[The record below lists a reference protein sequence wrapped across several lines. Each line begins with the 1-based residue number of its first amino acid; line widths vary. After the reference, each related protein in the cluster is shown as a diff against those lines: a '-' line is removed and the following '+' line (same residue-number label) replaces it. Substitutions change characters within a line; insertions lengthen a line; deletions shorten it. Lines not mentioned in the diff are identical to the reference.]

1 MNLLYK
7 AVHSRERGA
16 ALIIALAFVVLLTGV
31 AIAYLSRATSD
42 RQVAHSSFNQS
53 NVDQLAQSAME
64 SIIGNLRQEIANGS
78 DARTVASSTV
88 YVPKNTA
95 GPPVRTASDNMLPVR
110 SAPATIPNL
119 IRISVRSDGIP
130 FPAGSSQASA
140 VNSTSD
146 ASANG
151 RSVSLPRWNKH
162 YLVPRPAGT
171 DPSVTTPIADFGAP
185 DWVFVSNT
193 SAVTITAPNPAV
205 IGRYAYAI
213 YDEGGLVD
221 VNVAGYP
228 NNTTTAQYGR
238 KGVSAFADLTVLGLS
253 SPGTI
258 DSIVGWRN
266 LASAQPGGTFP
277 GFTFTAAQATNYVS
291 SVLSNTNGFM
301 TVRATRADGT
311 DNVWVSG
318 SGGGNAAKRTDQ
330 MFPDRQTL
338 IKFRASSGFN
348 ANALQY
354 LGTFSRELNAPS
366 WQPLTPTGSS
376 IDYANLAS
384 IPTPETSTAINRQL
398 LSVRVVD
405 PGGWTRFDGSTA
417 IAGEPL
423 VERRFPLSRLAWI
436 TYKGPSGD
444 VYAANNSDPAI
455 VQLLASN
462 VSLETIQL
470 GTAANIQSSFGL
482 VWVPPDP
489 SNPTDPTRNRWNYV
503 GASGSTIQTVIE
515 RLDQVARENR
525 EPNFFELLKAAILA
539 GSVGVGSGPGSTFV
553 AAQGRYYYDPS
564 NPNISA
570 DAQIVQ
576 IGANLIDQADPDKN
590 PTFVAF
596 GATPTEFAGVE
607 NLPYLNKIGFQ
618 SRWTGLTAFTA
629 FLVPSFWNPAQNAAA
644 AGSASASVPTVR
656 FVMKAGSA
664 RAVVEGGVSSAT
676 SDPVIVTNTASQP
689 WVNLTPTTNFG
700 PAPDAA
706 ASSTSVKNVMFATP
720 NSKLGIQFNFSA
732 LGTVTRANATRA
744 YPKISSA
751 TFEMD
756 AQIGGTSGPWKPFQ
770 VWLGSTVNMTGVT
783 SAFTPPLGFDW
794 TQTTIWDPEFVLLD
808 PRTMRFGVW
817 ASSGNLTGNATD
829 FTRGWNETLDRS
841 PGGFQL
847 ITGMPPQ
854 GSWFT
859 GAGAEMGENT
869 GTGASYYLDQ
879 DMRRHGDYL
888 TSGATSA
895 ILPTDSN
902 DRLLI
907 LDRPFQSIAELG
919 QVFRDQPWKTL
930 NLTTPADSADAGLMD
945 VFTLHESSM
954 EAGKSSLNTKQPL
967 VLKAILGQGTSGGV
981 LKRLAGT
988 SADLITQS
996 QRDNIV
1002 TALTNLTTAQPMVN
1016 KTELVTRVATD
1027 PAVAGLGNK
1036 EARECVLRAFSDA
1049 CQTRTWNLLIDVI
1062 AQSGRYP
1069 PNLTQNPSPADLPKF
1084 VVDGEQRYWVH
1095 IAIDRFTGQVIDKQI
1110 EVVTE

>member
-1 MNLLYK
+1 MNWLPK
-7 AVHSRERGA
+7 AVASRERGA
-16 ALIIALAFVVLLTGV
+16 ALIIVLALVVLLTGV
-31 AIAYLSRATSD
+31 SIAYLSRATSD

-53 NVDQLAQSAME
+53 NVDQLAQSGMDN
-64 SIIGNLRQEIANGS
+64 IIGDLRQEIVNGS
-78 DARTVASSTV
+78 DARTVGSSTV
-88 YVPKNTA
+88 YEPKATN
-95 GPPVRTASDNMLPVR
+95 PPPRTNNDNILSVRN
-110 SAPATIPNL
+110 APTTIPNL
-119 IRISVRSDGIP
+119 VRISVRSDGIP
-130 FPAGSSQASA
+130 FPAVSSWASA

-162 YLVPRPAGT
+162 YLVPRPSGT
-171 DPSVTTPIADFGAP
+171 DPSVTIPIPDFAPP
-185 DWVFVSNT
+185 DWVFVSDT
-193 SAVTITAPNPAV
+193 GAVPITVPNPAV

-213 YDEGGLVD
+213 YDEGGLLD

-228 NNTTTAQYGR
+228 NNTTAAQYGR

-253 SPGTI
+253 SPGSI
-258 DSIVGWRN
+258 DNIVGWRN
-266 LASAQPGGTFP
+266 SASAKPGGNFP
-277 GFTFTAAQATNYVS
+277 TFTFTTAQANDYVN
-291 SVLSNTNGFM
+291 SVLSNTNGFL
-301 TVRATRADGT
+301 TVRAKRSDGT

-318 SGGGNAAKRTDQ
+318 SGGSNAAKRTDQ

-366 WQPLTPTGSS
+366 WKPLTPTGSS

-398 LSVRVVD
+398 LSVRVAN

-423 VERRFPLSRLAWI
+423 LKRRFPLSRLAWI
-436 TYKGPSGD
+436 TYKGPSAD
-444 VYAANNSDPAI
+444 VYAANNGDPAI
-455 VQLLASN
+455 VQLLAKN

-470 GTAANIQSSFGL
+470 GTASNIQNCFGL

-489 SNPTDPTRNRWNYV
+489 SNPGDPAKSRWNYV
-503 GASGSTIQTVIE
+503 GSSGSTIQTTIK
-515 RLDQVARENR
+515 RLYQVVGENR
-525 EPNFFELLKAAILA
+525 EPNFFELLKAVILT
-539 GSVGVGSGPGSTFV
+539 GSVGVGSGPGNTFV
-553 AAQGRYYYDPS
+553 AAEGRYYYDPS
-564 NPNISA
+564 NPELSA
-570 DAQIVQ
+570 NAEIMQ

-590 PTFVAF
+590 PTFIAF

-607 NLPYLNKIGFQ
+607 NVPYLNKIGFQ
-618 SRWTGLTAFTA
+618 SQWTGLTAFRA
-629 FLVPSFWNPAQNAAA
+629 FLVPSFWNPAQNAAPV
-644 AGSASASVPTVR
+644 GTASASVPTVR
-656 FVMKAGSA
+656 FTMKAGSA
-664 RAVVEGGVSSAT
+664 QGIVESAT
-676 SDPVIVTNTASQP
+676 SSAPSDPVVVVNTASTP
-689 WVNLTPTTNFG
+689 WVNLTSTDSFG
-700 PAPDAA
+700 PDAA
-706 ASSTSVKNVMFATP
+706 SSSTSVKNVMVATP
-720 NSKLGIQFNFSA
+720 NNKLGIQFTFSA

-744 YPKISSA
+744 YPKINSA

-756 AQIGGTSGPWKPFQ
+756 AQIGGTSGPWKPYQ
-770 VWLGSTVNMTGVT
+770 MWSGSSVNTAVVT

-794 TQTTIWDPEFVLLD
+794 TQTTIWDPEFVVLD

-817 ASSGNLTGNATD
+817 ESHGTAPATTYD
-829 FTRGWNETLDRS
+829 FTHGWNETLDRPS
-841 PGGFQL
+841 VGFQL
-847 ITGMPPQ
+847 ITGMRPL

-869 GTGASYYLDQ
+869 GTAVSYYLDQ

-895 ILPTDSN
+895 ILPTNPN
-902 DRLLI
+902 DRPQI
-907 LDRPFQSIAELG
+907 LDRPFQSVAELG

-930 NLTTPADSADAGLMD
+930 NLTSADDSADMGLLD
-945 VFTLHESSM
+945 VFTLHESSR
-954 EAGKSSLNTKQPL
+954 EAGKTSLNTRQNP
-967 VLKAILGQGTSGGV
+967 VLTAILSQAI
-981 LKRLAGT
+981 KRLAGT
-988 SADLITQS
+988 GADLITS
-996 QRDNIV
+996 AQRDNIV

-1016 KTELVTRVATD
+1016 KAELVTRLAAD
-1027 PAVAGLGNK
+1027 PSVQNLGNK

-1069 PNLTQNPSPADLPKF
+1069 PNATNLLNGF
-1084 VVDGEQRYWVH
+1084 VVEGEQRYWVH
-1095 IAIDRFTGQVIDKQI
+1095 VAIDRFTGQVIGKQI
-1110 EVVTE
+1110 EVVNE